1 MGIVRPV
8 MEIHPWAWAF
18 FVPFILVTT
27 FAVVNL
33 VVGLVVNSMQEAHS
47 EESVAATDEY
57 REDVVARL
65 VAIEARLEALTLDQT
80 ERRGGQPAGEQR
92 DQN

>member
-1 MGIVRPV
+1 MGIVRPA
-8 MEIHPWAWAF
+8 MEGFAWAWAF

-65 VAIEARLEALTLDQT
+65 AAIEARLEALAFDQP